1 MKKLLI
7 GLFLTTSLLSFAK
20 DDKFDYLEDKLELKY
35 QELVDSKNN
44 KLKVDGIDVKSFNGN
59 TYIDIEIE
67 TFSGDGGWNKFDK
80 NSYDKIAKEIAN
92 EVRQLLNN
100 NEKVEINLIL
110 ERDIGKDMLL
120 NSNLY

>member
-80 NSYDKIAKEIAN
+80 SSYDKIAKEIAN

-110 ERDIGKDMLL
+110 EREIGKDMLL